1 MIASVLRLSR
11 SDFNK
16 LKITDPYSIHR
27 TVYSLFP
34 LCEGGRDFLFADK
47 GGDFNE
53 RCILILSKRLPQI
66 PEHGTIESKNIPESF
81 LGLDYYGF
89 EVRLN
94 PTKRD
99 KKDAKIVPIKGREN
113 LIEWFC
119 LKSETWGFI
128 TERESLQIQST
139 GVQTFDKQD
148 GQVTQNTVT
157 FVGKLKV
164 SDRSLFIKSFE
175 QGIGRG
181 KSFGFGLL
189 QIVPLQIVA
198 H

>member
-1 MIASVLRLSR
+1 MIASVLKLNR
-11 SDFNK
+11 SDFLK
-16 LKITDPYSIHR
+16 LKITDTYSIHR

-34 LCEGGRDFLFADK
+34 QCEDGRDFLFVDK

-53 RCILILSKRLPQI
+53 RRILILSKRPPQI
-66 PEHGTIESKNIPESF
+66 PEYGTIESKNIPESF

-99 KKDAKIVPIKGREN
+99 KKDAKIIPIMGKDN

-119 LKSETWGFI
+119 AKSETWGFI

-139 GVQTFDKQD
+139 GVQTFDKQN
-148 GQVTQNTVT
+148 GQVTQNTVI
-157 FVGKLKV
+157 FAGKLRV
-164 SDRSLFIKSFE
+164 SDRALFIKSFE

-189 QIVPLQIVA
+189 QIVPLQITA
-198 H
+198 Q

>member
-1 MIASVLRLSR
+1 MIASVLKLNH
-11 SDFNK
+11 SDF
-16 LKITDPYSIHR
+16 LALQIIDPYSVHR
-27 TVYSLFP
+27 VVYTLFP
-34 LCEGGRDFLFADK
+34 QCEGGRDFLFVDK

-53 RCILILSKRLPQI
+53 RHILILSKRPPQI
-66 PEHGTIESKNIPESF
+66 PKHGTMESKNIPESF
-81 LGLDYYGF
+81 LEQDYYGF

-99 KKDAKIVPIKGREN
+99 KKSTKIVPIKGKDN

-119 LKSETWGFI
+119 LKSETWGFK
-128 TERESLQIQST
+128 TECESLQIQST
-139 GVQTFDKQD
+139 GVQTFDKQNS
-148 GQVTQNTVT
+148 QVTQNAVT

-164 SDRSLFIKSFE
+164 NDRVLFIKSFE

-189 QIVPLQIVA
+189 QIVPLQITA
-198 H
+198 N